1 MIVRRVIRIE
11 TSLENYLKEIS
22 LPKKVINE
30 LVLEKRI
37 SLNGEVISL
46 KTMLKKNDIIYF
58 DLNDYDLNDIVPFK
72 KNINIVYED
81 DEVILVKKDRGIL
94 IHSDG
99 NTNETLLNAV
109 SFYLENQGFNNKCR
123 VLHRID
129 LDTTGL
135 VLFSKNL
142 LSYYF
147 INKQMEDENIK
158 KVYIAIVNGYLEQNN
173 GVLDY
178 SIGRNR
184 HVNNQYIVSKSG
196 KKAYTEYKVLE
207 RKNNKTKVEVTIK
220 TGRTHQIRVHCS
232 HIKHS
237 LIGDKIYGNGGKL
250 MLHSYLLGFVH
261 PYTNKYQEFVCKESN
276 EYKL

>member
-1 MIVRRVIRIE
+1 MIVKRVIRIE

-37 SLNGEVISL
+37 SLNSEVISL

-72 KNINIVYED
+72 KNINVVYED

-173 GVLDY
+173 GVIDY

-220 TGRTHQIRVHCS
+220 TGRTHQIRVHFS

-276 EYKL
+276 VI